1 MSNKVLV
8 TGMGAVCSLG
18 NNIETIYENA
28 KNGVCGIDYAQG
40 FDTSKITNVH
50 FAAEVKDFDPS
61 KYIKKREAKRLDRFS
76 QFAIYAACQAWE
88 DVGLTEFDPYRVG
101 CIIGSGMGGMKTICE
116 QNETLVSNGPSTVS
130 PLFIPKSIINLAAGN
145 IAIKFGL
152 NGPNYG
158 VVTACSSGTD
168 AIGQAYLAVK
178 EGRLD
183 AVLVGGAEAVI
194 CDLAVAGFNQMQALS
209 NADRVDRASIPFD
222 KDRNGF
228 VMGEGSGFIVI
239 EKEDIAIKR
248 KAKIYGEIAG
258 YGQTCDANH
267 ITAPKEDGS
276 HASKAMELAISEAG
290 IDKNQ
295 VCYINAHGTGTQLND
310 KMETKAIKKCF
321 GEHSYDILVSSTKS
335 MTAHML
341 GAAGAIECI
350 LTMLSMNDNIA
361 LPTINLQCPDEE
373 CDLNYVPNKAKGLDT
388 EYALTNSFG
397 FGGHN
402 SSLLLK
408 KHS

>member
-1 MSNKVLV
+1 MSNKVVV

-18 NNIETIYENA
+18 DNIDTIYQNA
-28 KNGVCGIDYAQG
+28 KNGVCGIDAAQG
-40 FDTSKITNVH
+40 FDTDKIINVH
-50 FAAEVKDFDPS
+50 FAAEVKDFDQS
-61 KYIKKREAKRLDRFS
+61 RYIKKREARRLDRFS

-88 DVGLTEFDPYRVG
+88 DAGLIEFDPYKVG
-101 CIIGSGMGGMKTICE
+101 CIIGSGMGGIKTICE
-116 QNETLVSNGPSTVS
+116 QNETLILNGPSTVS
-130 PLFIPKSIINLAAGN
+130 SLYIPKSIINLAVGN

-152 NGPNYG
+152 HGPNYG

-168 AIGQAYLAVK
+168 AIGQAYLAIK

-183 AVLVGGAEAVI
+183 AVLVGGSEAVI
-194 CDLAVAGFNQMQALS
+194 CNLGVAGFNQMQTLS
-209 NADRVDRASIPFD
+209 NSDKLNRASIPFD
-222 KDRNGF
+222 KERNGF
-228 VMGEGSGFIVI
+228 VMGEGGAFIVVES
-239 EKEDIAIKR
+239 EKSAKKRSAI
-248 KAKIYGEIAG
+248 IYGEICG

-267 ITAPKEDGS
+267 ITAPQEEGI
-276 HASKAMELAISEAG
+276 HAAKAMEFAMLEAG
-290 IDKNQ
+290 IAKEQ
-295 VCYINAHGTGTQLND
+295 IGYINAHGTGTSLND

-321 GEHSYDILVSSTKS
+321 GEHSYNIMVSSTKS

-361 LPTINLQCPDEE
+361 LPTINLQCPDVE
-373 CDLNYVPNKAKGLDT
+373 CDLDYVPNKAKPLNT

-408 KHS
+408 KNS